1 MSELIA
7 AVNRL
12 RAVGR
17 SRLAP
22 LVRTV
27 VVVLG
32 NSRSGSS
39 LLKEVLAGHP
49 DIASLDGEI
58 EPLLALTGNG
68 FGYNSDSDALGV
80 LANPAAVADNI
91 FDELGVPDPQ
101 CAPLPALQ
109 RRWTNRCLLQ
119 FPALFAERAGH
130 ARLTAA
136 IGRALAD
143 GAAGGVRDENQLQ
156 GSVLAAVFRDAPWRL
171 NYYDHGGAS
180 GNSPCFDEAA
190 KIEEP
195 PFVVPRHFQRP
206 FTAHDAQH
214 KILLFKA
221 PSDVYRIGMYEQI
234 FPHARIH
241 YLHLSRGYAQ
251 SVNGLMDGWLSP
263 VGFFSHDLRRV
274 GQRLAIRGYSELTPF
289 GRQWWKFDL
298 PPNWRDFTE
307 ATLEQVCLNQWL
319 SAHRAVLASGV
330 AALRI
335 SFEEFL
341 AAPGALLNRITDHL
355 GASSMA
361 PPPALRVM
369 MATDAPRP
377 MRWKK
382 RQQMMLELGE
392 RRDVRAMMATLGYAM
407 NPAGWR

>member
-1 MSELIA
+1 MSELID

-12 RAVGR
+12 RGVRR
-17 SRLAP
+17 SPLAP

-27 VVVLG
+27 VVILG

-68 FGYNSDSDALGV
+68 FGYNADSDALDA

-91 FDELGVPDPQ
+91 FDELGVPQPHA
-101 CAPLPALQ
+101 APAAALQ
-109 RRWTNRCLLQ
+109 RRWVNRCLLQ
-119 FPALFAERAGH
+119 FPALFAEPAGH
-130 ARLTAA
+130 RRLTAA

-143 GAAGGVRDENQLQ
+143 AAADGVGDEQRLQ
-156 GSVLAAVFRDAPWRL
+156 RSVLAEVYRDAPWRL
-171 NYYDHGGAS
+171 NYYDDGGA
-180 GNSPCFDEAA
+180 GGGGPCFDEAA

-195 PFVVPRHFQRP
+195 PFVVPRHQQRP
-206 FTAHDAQH
+206 FTAHDAQN
-214 KILLFKA
+214 KIVLFKA
-221 PSDVYRIGMYEQI
+221 PSDVYRIGIYQQL
-234 FPHARIH
+234 FPHARVH

-274 GQRLAIRGYSELTPF
+274 GQRLAIGGYSELTPF
-289 GRQWWKFDL
+289 GRRWWKFDL
-298 PPNWRDFTE
+298 PPNWREFTE

-335 SFEEFL
+335 SFEQFL
-341 AAPGALLNRITDHL
+341 ASPGAQLNRITDHL
-355 GASSMA
+355 GARPMA

-382 RQQMMLELGE
+382 RQQLMLELGE

-407 NPAGWR
+407 KPEGWR